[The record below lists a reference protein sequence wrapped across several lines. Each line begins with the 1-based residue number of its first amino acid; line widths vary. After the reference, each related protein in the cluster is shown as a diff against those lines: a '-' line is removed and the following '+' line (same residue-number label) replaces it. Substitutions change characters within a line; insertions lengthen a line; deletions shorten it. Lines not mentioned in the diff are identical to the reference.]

1 MCGPAECFEGCDK
14 YMVIRP
20 GKPKSGRKANEI
32 AKRFEVPEE
41 EISRIVPP
49 GDIEVVREVWPKPDE
64 DE

>member
-1 MCGPAECFEGCDK
+1 
-14 YMVIRP
+14 MVIRP